1 MFQSSFL
8 QGLSDMF
15 LNDLVL
21 RMRPIIYIPGDFVCK
36 KGEVGKEMYIVSR
49 GVVQVTGEDE
59 NGQRTVLATLQPGA
73 VFGEVSLLGI
83 KGQVSFLHRSRS
95 TGANIK

>member
-1 MFQSSFL
+1 
-8 QGLSDMF
+8 MF

-21 RMRPIIYIPGDFVCK
+21 RLRPIIYIPGDFVCK

-49 GVVQVTGEDE
+49 GVVQVAGEDE
-59 NGQRTVLATLQPGA
+59 ATGKRIILATLQPGA

-83 KGQVSFLHRSRS
+83 KGMHLFLALAV
-95 TGANIK
+95 GFDIKFRFI